1 MERALISS
9 AAGGRGGG
17 LTEEQR
23 LISAGPRLVLKHEL
37 DQHNRSRSKTR
48 SDEEEGHRLRENR
61 HEAGNTRAH
70 QIITDYGCLV

>member
-17 LTEEQR
+17 LMGEQR
-23 LISAGPRLVLKHEL
+23 LISAGPLLVLKHEL

-48 SDEEEGHRLRENR
+48 SDKKEGHRLREDQ
-61 HEAGNTRAH
+61 HEAGNTSAH
-70 QIITDYGCLV
+70 QIMTD